1 MHTQVAKVSWV
12 EKNIQW
18 LLLAPTI
25 LLLLALTVYPL
36 IYAIIAMLH
45 TINVRTG
52 ERAFVGLQNF
62 IEMAKDPFFWKALK
76 NTAIYTG
83 SAVAVEFV
91 LGLSLALLLSSK
103 IKGRGI
109 FRSLM
114 LSPMMLPPIVAAII
128 FKVIYIPDFGVINW
142 FLGLVGIEGIVWEA
156 SVDTA
161 LFSVILVDI
170 WEWTPFMF
178 LILLAGL
185 QALPLD
191 PYESAKVDGASEIQI
206 FFYIT
211 FPLLKPAVLIALLLR
226 IMDTL
231 RIFDQVFIMTRG
243 GPANATVTMSL
254 YIYQHGFRFSNI
266 GYATAMSF
274 IMLILTVLIS
284 NFFIASLKTEEVF

>member
-1 MHTQVAKVSWV
+1 MAKQEKISWV

-25 LLLLALTVYPL
+25 GLLLVLTVYPL
-36 IYAIIAMLH
+36 IFSIIAMLH

-52 ERAFVGLQNF
+52 ERSFVGLQNF
-62 IEMAKDPFFWKALK
+62 IDMAKDPFFWNALK

-83 SAVAVEFV
+83 SAVTIEFII
-91 LGLSLALLLSSK
+91 GLALALLLSSK
-103 IKGRGI
+103 IVGRGI

-142 FLGLVGIEGIVWEA
+142 FLGLFGIEGIVWEA
-156 SVDTA
+156 SANTA
-161 LFSVILVDI
+161 LASLIVVDV

-191 PYESAKVDGASEIQI
+191 PYESAKVDGASEVQI

-211 FPLLKPAVLIALLLR
+211 FPMLKPAVLIALLLR

-231 RIFDQVFIMTRG
+231 RIFDQVFIMTGG
-243 GPANATVTMSL
+243 GPANTTETMSL
-254 YIYQHGFRFSNI
+254 YIYRHGFRFSNV

-274 IMLILTVLIS
+274 VMLILTVVIS
-284 NFFIASLKTEEVF
+284 NFFIARLKTEEIF